1 MCINQ
6 QILDEFKKIDPKNI
20 KNNIFQDLDFEGY
33 CFNVHDTD
41 TISILFK
48 YTPLS
53 SEIIK
58 YNIRIAGIDSPELH
72 SQNLY
77 ERELCIKGT
86 EYLKSLILYK
96 MLKIKTKK
104 IDKYGRML
112 ADLYTLDLNNSP
124 QVYINQDLI
133 DNGYCRV
140 YNGKAKKEWNL
151 INSNQLHLQI
161 NTTTPTQI
169 DTTTPTQIDTTTPV
183 IPRIKRKYVKQ
194 KKIPHA
200 L

>member
-1 MCINQ
+1 MEQ
-6 QILDEFKKIDPKNI
+6 LLDAFKKIDPKDI
-20 KNNIFQDLDFEGY
+20 KNNIFQDLDFEAY

-48 YTPLS
+48 YIPLS

-96 MLKIKTKK
+96 MLKVKTKK

-112 ADLYTLDLNNSP
+112 ADLYTLDENNDPQIYLN
-124 QVYINQDLI
+124 QHLI
-133 DNGYCRV
+133 DNGYCRI
-140 YNGKAKKEWNL
+140 YNGEAKQEWNL

-161 NTTTPTQI
+161 DTIAPVQI
-169 DTTTPTQIDTTTPV
+169 DTITPVQIDKK
-183 IPRIKRKYVKQ
+183 IKRKYVK
-194 KKIPHA
+194 KNK
-200 L
+200 

>member
-1 MCINQ
+1 MQ
-6 QILDEFKKIDPKNI
+6 QLLDEFKNIDPKDI
-20 KNNIFQDLDFEGY
+20 KNNIFQDLDFEAY

-48 YTPLS
+48 YIPLS

-77 ERELCIKGT
+77 ERELCIKGA

-96 MLKIKTKK
+96 MLKVKTKK

-112 ADLYTLDLNNSP
+112 ADLYTLDENNNPQIYLN
-124 QVYINQDLI
+124 QHLI

-140 YNGKAKKEWNL
+140 YNGDAKQEWNL

-161 NTTTPTQI
+161 DTLIPVQI
-169 DTTTPTQIDTTTPV
+169 DTLAPVQIDTLALVQIDKKT
-183 IPRIKRKYVKQ
+183 KRKYVKKIN
-194 KKIPHA
+194 KK
-200 L
+200 